1 VCYRPG
7 RRQAITERSR
17 RRSPQAQE
25 ASEQVVSENA
35 VTREASG
42 ADGASRGPIFVSG
55 RQHSGNTVVAVL
67 LGRLPGCLAQIDE
80 NAFFEHRRLVDN
92 LQDAASRAERVFEL
106 LRLEHDGARAPVHE
120 HLRRL
125 ARDRPR
131 ITALE
136 LYRDGMDFAAHF
148 AGKRFWVQ
156 KATSYIFYGHEILS
170 SMPDAR
176 MICLVRNPYD
186 IVASRKRRNER
197 RERIW
202 STMVSWNRGMTI
214 VRSLE
219 AQFPHRLRLVSYED
233 LTSRPEE
240 TVRSLVAWI
249 GEPFDPACLDVP
261 HVNRSET
268 TYSLSG
274 DGKGA
279 EQDAR
284 ELLRRQTCRR
294 RRSRESTCLPIGS
307 CSIPSIRAC
316 YIDHGVLAS
325 SRACPASVSCSADP
339 SGMASTMRPG
349 CGARRRCS
357 WHGQSGGCADQIVQ
371 YRGSR
376 VSCR

>member
-1 VCYRPG
+1 VG
-7 RRQAITERSR
+7 
-17 RRSPQAQE
+17 
-25 ASEQVVSENA
+25 SENA

-274 DGKGA
+274 DGKGLNRTRVNYYVDNLSQA
-279 EQDAR
+279 EIAGID
-284 ELLRRQTCRR
+284 LLADRKLLDSFYPSLLH
-294 RRSRESTCLPIGS
+294 RSRRIGIVARMSGLGLVLGGPIRYGIDYAS
-307 CSIPSIRAC
+307 RLWRTPSLLMARTIRR
-316 YIDHGVLAS
+316 L
-325 SRACPASVSCSADP
+325 R
-339 SGMASTMRPG
+339 
-349 CGARRRCS
+349 
-357 WHGQSGGCADQIVQ
+357 
-371 YRGSR
+371 
-376 VSCR
+376 